1 MILNTKKADVN
12 DTTTIPVEGLEG
24 VTLEVRTTFKESE
37 ISKVLSAN
45 NNQGFI
51 EAQDLATMMFLKG
64 WDGVTDEDGEPVKLK
79 LRNNLIDAD
88 FFDVIPQVIKE
99 PVFSFFVDQYALKS
113 EELKNS

>member
-1 MILNTKKADVN
+1 MILNTKKADIN
-12 DTTTIPVEGLEG
+12 DTTMIPVENLDG

-37 ISKVLSAN
+37 ISKVLSTN

-64 WDGVTDEDGEPVKLK
+64 WDGVTDEDGEPIKIK
-79 LRNNLIDAD
+79 FRNNLIDAD
-88 FFDVIPQVIKE
+88 FFDLIPQAIKE
-99 PVFSFFVDQYALKS
+99 PVFSYFVDQYSLKN